1 MSTPT
6 EPSRT
11 RAGVEH
17 GVDRPEYPGLDPGL
31 DHPAHG
37 AHVPLA
43 HGTALC
49 NRALVS
55 QPDGLS
61 LERHRR
67 RAVLDLV
74 EDERVQH
81 RRELLARLVQP
92 LQQQIQ
98 LREPALHVRL
108 MQHGEDALLGPEVV
122 HDRTLRHPELGRDGT
137 EVGPVV
143 TRLGDVPGERLEDL
157 VVAPR
162 AARHTA
168 PPIVHPRLRAQ
179 PILS

>member
-1 MSTPT
+1 M
-6 EPSRT
+6 
-11 RAGVEH
+11 
-17 GVDRPEYPGLDPGL
+17 
-31 DHPAHG
+31 
-37 AHVPLA
+37 
-43 HGTALC
+43 
-49 NRALVS
+49 
-55 QPDGLS
+55 
-61 LERHRR
+61 
-67 RAVLDLV
+67 
-74 EDERVQH
+74 QH

-122 HDRTLRHPELGRDGT
+122 HDRALRHPELGRDGT

-179 PILS
+179 SILP